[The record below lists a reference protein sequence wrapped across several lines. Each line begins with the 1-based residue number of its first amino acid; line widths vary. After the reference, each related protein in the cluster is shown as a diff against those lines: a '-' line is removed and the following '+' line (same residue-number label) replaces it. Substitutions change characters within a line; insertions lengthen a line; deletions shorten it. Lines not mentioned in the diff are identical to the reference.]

1 MARIWTE
8 GFEFRH
14 STKSTWQPSGSYD
27 DYNFVADGY
36 NINLY
41 YDDGRSGG
49 YALAFYYASSYT
61 NHYRYLSKQLQN
73 LSEVFIRFWYKQITT
88 KNYTKPFYKTVKT
101 FELNNLYYISA
112 EAFDDIAQ
120 EGKKYYLCLYDNLGN
135 LLYKS
140 DIVFENEWHKIDVR
154 YKANSIGGLQLKIDD
169 KLVYSIDSATP
180 DETISELK
188 FGLINSPTPF
198 GSSADISQKLYY
210 DDIAVNDT
218 SGTINNSWCG
228 NGHVCRIVPTANG
241 SVISSIPSTGQNYE
255 CIDDMINDDK
265 ADTDYLTMT
274 TDGGQDLYTFNGLS
288 SLPDSSSKIDYVGL
302 VVRARN
308 GGIGHLN
315 PVVKINGQTIQYPEK
330 FVGGEF
336 NGISYDITLNPL
348 TGQPFSVSEL
358 SNSEIGYIAKK

>member
-14 STKSTWQPSGSYD
+14 STSSSWQPVGSYD
-27 DYNFVADGY
+27 GYNFINNGS
-36 NINLY
+36 NIYVY
-41 YDDGRSGG
+41 YKGGRSSGL
-49 YALAFYYASSYT
+49 ALMFDYSSSNKTY
-61 NHYRYLSKQLQN
+61 YRYLSKPLQN
-73 LSEVFIRFWYKQITT
+73 LSEAFIRFWYKQRTENSYS
-88 KNYTKPFYKTVKT
+88 KSFYKMVKI

-112 EAFDDIAQ
+112 EAFDNIEQ
-120 EGKKYYLCLYDNLGN
+120 EGKKYYLCLYDNLGS

-169 KLVYSIDSATP
+169 KLVYSIDSTTP

-188 FGLINSPTPF
+188 FGFINPPIPF
-198 GSSADISQKLYY
+198 GSTYNIRQNNYY

-228 NGHVCRIVPTANG
+228 NGHVCRVVPTANG
-241 SVISSIPSTGQNYE
+241 SVINSIPSAGQNYE
-255 CIDDMINDDK
+255 CIDDMKID
-265 ADTDYLTMT
+265 DTDYVTMST
-274 TDGGQDLYTFNGLS
+274 NGGQDLYSFNGLS
-288 SLPDSSSKIDYVGL
+288 SLVDGSAKLNYVGL
-302 VVRARN
+302 VVRAKN
-308 GGIGHLN
+308 DGMGYLN
-315 PVVKINGQTIQYPEK
+315 PVVKNNGQTIQYPEK
-330 FVGGEF
+330 NVGADF

-358 SNSEIGYIAKK
+358 SNSEIGYITKK

>member
-8 GFEFRH
+8 GFEFRN
-14 STKSTWQPSGSYD
+14 STSGTWQPVGSYD
-27 DYNFVADGY
+27 GYNFVANGG
-36 NINLY
+36 NIY
-41 YDDGRSGG
+41 TTYEDGRSSG
-49 YALAFYYASSYT
+49 YALMFNYASNSNTY
-61 NHYRYLSKQLQN
+61 YRYLSKPLQN
-73 LSEVFIRFWYKQITT
+73 LSEVFIRFWHKQKTDEYITR
-88 KNYTKPFYKTVKT
+88 PFYKTIKI
-101 FELNNLYYISA
+101 FELNDLYYISA
-112 EAFDDIAQ
+112 EAFDDIAL

-188 FGLINSPTPF
+188 FGNINPPTPF
-198 GSSADISQKLYY
+198 GSSISISQENYY

-228 NGHVCRIVPTANG
+228 NGHVYRVVPTANG
-241 SVISSIPSTGQNYE
+241 SVINSIPSTGDNYG
-255 CIDDMINDDK
+255 CIDDTATNDK
-265 ADTDYLTMT
+265 DYVTMS
-274 TDGGQDLYTFNGLS
+274 TDGGQDLYLFNGLT
-288 SLPDSSSKIDYVGL
+288 SLADNSAKLNYVGL
-302 VVRARN
+302 VVRAKN
-308 GGIGHLN
+308 DGMGYLN
-315 PVVKINGQTIQYPEK
+315 PVVKNNGQIIQYPEK
-330 FVGGEF
+330 FVGADF

>member
-14 STKSTWQPSGSYD
+14 ADNSTWQPVGSYD
-27 DYNFVADGY
+27 GYNFVANGG
-36 NINLY
+36 NIYVY
-41 YDDGRSGG
+41 YEDGRSSG
-49 YALAFYYASSYT
+49 YALTFKYESTGKTY
-61 NHYRYLSKQLQN
+61 YRYLSKPLQN
-73 LSEVFIRFWYKQITT
+73 LSEVFIRFWHKQKTET
-88 KNYTKPFYKTVKT
+88 YLAKPFYKTIKI

-120 EGKKYYLCLYDNLGN
+120 EGKKYYLCLYDNLGS

-140 DIVFENEWHKIDVR
+140 DIVFENEWRKIDVR

-188 FGLINSPTPF
+188 FGVMNPPTSF
-198 GSSADISQKLYY
+198 GSSISISQQNYY

-228 NGHVCRIVPTANG
+228 NGHVYRVAPTANG
-241 SVISSIPSTGQNYE
+241 SVINSIPSTGQNYE
-255 CIDDMINDDK
+255 CIDDMSKDDEE
-265 ADTDYLTMT
+265 DTDYVTMS

-288 SLPDSSSKIDYVGL
+288 SLVDSSAKIDYVGL

-308 GGIGHLN
+308 DGMGCLN

-330 FVGGEF
+330 NVGADL